1 MSTLDLTVL
10 RYAPVVTTGGL
21 SGPAA
26 KRRTVVDATLRIIA
40 DDGVEAATTRRIAAE
55 AGVAQSGL
63 FYSFGSRDGLLAEV
77 VEAGI
82 DAEIASFDQ
91 LLNRLE
97 ASPPTPN
104 SDVAQLLRQGFG
116 VYLDALAADPAKE
129 RALISL
135 GLYAQ
140 RTAGIEH
147 LAKRLY
153 QGYYDLVARLL
164 AAVARHAGFAWARSP
179 GELAPIV
186 VAFSDGLT
194 MAYLADPGR
203 DLGPM
208 VEGAVTLL
216 SGYVTDR
223 VESLPGT

>member
-1 MSTLDLTVL
+1 M
-10 RYAPVVTTGGL
+10 TTGEL

-26 KRRTVVDATLRIIA
+26 KRQSVVDATLRIIA

-91 LLNRLE
+91 LLTRLE
-97 ASPPTPN
+97 ESPPVPN
-104 SDVAQLLRQGFG
+104 GDAAQLIRQGFE
-116 VYLDALAADPAKE
+116 VYLQALAADPSKE

-147 LAKRLY
+147 LARRLY
-153 QGYYDLVARLL
+153 QGYYELVARLL
-164 AAVARHAGFAWARSP
+164 VALANYADVRWARPP
-179 GELAPIV
+179 GDLAPIV

-194 MAYLADPGR
+194 MAYLADPER
-203 DLGPM
+203 DFGPM
-208 VEGAVTLL
+208 IDGAVTLL
-216 SGYVTDR
+216 VGYVVRD
-223 VESLPGT
+223 